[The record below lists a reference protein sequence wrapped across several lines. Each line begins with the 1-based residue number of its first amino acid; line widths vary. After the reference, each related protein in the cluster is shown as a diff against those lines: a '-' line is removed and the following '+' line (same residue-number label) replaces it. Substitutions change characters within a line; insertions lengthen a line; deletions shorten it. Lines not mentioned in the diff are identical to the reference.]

1 MVERTAEAS
10 PAEESSSYHVQSVL
24 SAFELLFAFLKPP
37 VGNGELGVSEL
48 ARRCGQTKNQTF
60 RLLQTMIA
68 AGVVIQNPENRTYSL
83 GYRLLELGAAAQA
96 KSNLVHAARSTIDR
110 VPIEAGDRINLG
122 MLSADFATVLIDSR
136 SLAYELPVYQTIGA
150 RFALHA
156 GSGSKLLL
164 AFSDPE
170 YFEEY
175 IRVASPLKR
184 FTPYTCVQPSL
195 LRQEC
200 AQIREQGYS
209 LSFQD
214 LELNRCSLSVPIR
227 DRHNDVIAGLSMSSH
242 SSRFREEDRHRKL
255 AILRS
260 ACDEI
265 SKRLGYRKPV

>member
-1 MVERTAEAS
+1 
-10 PAEESSSYHVQSVL
+10 VL

-37 VGNGELGVSEL
+37 IGNGELGVSEL

-83 GYRLLELGAAAQA
+83 GYRLLELGAAAQS

-110 VPIEAGDRINLG
+110 MVLEPGDRINLG

-136 SLAYELPVYQTIGA
+136 ATAYELPTYQTIGA

-156 GSGSKLLL
+156 GAGSKLLL
-164 AFSDPE
+164 AFSEPE
-170 YFEEY
+170 YIEEY

-200 AQIREQGYS
+200 EQIRENGYS
-209 LSFQD
+209 VSFQD
-214 LELNRCSLSVPIR
+214 LELNRCSISMPIR
-227 DRHNDVIAGLSMSSH
+227 DRHNDVIAGMSIS
-242 SSRFREEDRHRKL
+242 SLASRFREEDRIRKL
-255 AILRS
+255 AMLRS
-260 ACDEI
+260 ACEEI
-265 SKRLGYRKPV
+265 STRLGHRTNT